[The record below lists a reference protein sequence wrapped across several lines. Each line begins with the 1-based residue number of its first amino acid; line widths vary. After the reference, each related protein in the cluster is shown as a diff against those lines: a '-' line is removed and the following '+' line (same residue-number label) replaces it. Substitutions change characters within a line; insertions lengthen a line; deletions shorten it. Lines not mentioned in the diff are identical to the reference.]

1 MKCVC
6 FIMIVFIFF
15 AACTTSPVTPSRNS
29 RATIDSI
36 FQHKTVFLQNETD
49 SLCLLHRQMF
59 FQSAVDSIMHARQ
72 SEMNILVK

>member
-1 MKCVC
+1 MKSAC

-29 RATIDSI
+29 RQTIDSI
-36 FQHKTVFLQNETD
+36 FQHQTVFLQHEAD

-59 FQSAVDSIMHARQ
+59 FQAAVDSIMYARQ
-72 SEMNILVK
+72 SEMNNLVR